1 MIKNIY
7 LPLVRPSYAPR
18 IVPIPKPTPPP
29 SILYT
34 LSPGPAE
41 RKNPPPPSLSLWCF
55 PLSILSSQA
64 TPPLSR
70 PPHIFSPYTQNPPL
84 SIAGDETAKLPP
96 LDTIR
101 HRQLGAELLA
111 DNLSLGRDLLLRCNQ
126 GSDDPQAETET

>member
-1 MIKNIY
+1 MPRY
-7 LPLVRPSYAPR
+7 RSSWCLPLAILSWQATHRFGSSPDSFSDW
-18 IVPIPKPTPPP
+18 TQPP
-29 SILYT
+29 S
-34 LSPGPAE
+34 
-41 RKNPPPPSLSLWCF
+41 
-55 PLSILSSQA
+55 
-64 TPPLSR
+64 
-70 PPHIFSPYTQNPPL
+70 L